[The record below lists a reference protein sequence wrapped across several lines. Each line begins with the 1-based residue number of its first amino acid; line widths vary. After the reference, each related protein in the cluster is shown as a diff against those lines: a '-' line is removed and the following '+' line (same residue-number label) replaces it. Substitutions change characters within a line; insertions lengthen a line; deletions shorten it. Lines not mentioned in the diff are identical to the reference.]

1 MKNNSKNGADSEQI
15 FIPPAMTKRYS
26 VFMEAVSVL
35 SAAGFSFGMFANIP
49 VFAKLVIAA
58 ICSGMYMTVLIGKGT
73 GLVRFV
79 PLIVSLC
86 TVLLNIPFGDAGAQ
100 EKNVYLTGAF
110 ILIGSLLASNAA
122 AFAVVRKFSKSMTL
136 AAGSASAVLYA
147 GICACIKI
155 FSQEGSVSA
164 SLIVSRINSLFD
176 ALCGGMIQVFKIAS
190 ETDGFIAQMRIA
202 TGNTSL
208 TAEEFM
214 KNASGYAKLAVT
226 GLKAISPALVII
238 SAMIFMFA
246 ALFVLTALLCIANR
260 QGFFGRDLWEYDISG
275 FGARVFNAC
284 VLIALLGTFIGM
296 PRLLLTVCVNLLL
309 ILLPLMSHI
318 GLRGFYRI
326 FVLKGIHPV
335 AAVVLL
341 AAAVGILFALT
352 GGFVMMIAAF
362 AGVFFSLSADTFAKL
377 SQRYGSDGDMPYYT
391 DSSDNDGGGGG
402 NNDDNNNG
410 VSSDNGNG
418 SDSTGGSGSDNGGG
432 NTGGK

>member
-1 MKNNSKNGADSEQI
+1 
-15 FIPPAMTKRYS
+15 MTKRYS

-35 SAAGFSFGMFANIP
+35 SAAGFSFGMFADIP
-49 VFAKLVIAA
+49 FFAKLVIAA

-73 GLVRFV
+73 GLVRLV

-86 TVLLNIPFGDAGAQ
+86 TALLNIPFGDVGAQ

-110 ILIGSLLASNAA
+110 ILIGSLLASNTA

-155 FSQEGSVSA
+155 FSQEGYVSA

-208 TAEEFM
+208 TAEEFI
-214 KNASGYAKLAVT
+214 KNASQYAKLAVT

-238 SAMIFMFA
+238 SAMLFMFA

-260 QGFFGRDLWEYDISG
+260 QGFFGRKLWGYDISG

-284 VLIALLGTFIGM
+284 VFIALLGTFIGM
-296 PRLLLTVCVNLLL
+296 PKLLLTVCVNLLL
-309 ILLPLMSHI
+309 ILLPLMFHI

-352 GGFVMMIAAF
+352 GGFVIMIAAF

-377 SQRYGSDGDMPYYT
+377 RRRYGEDG
-391 DSSDNDGGGGG
+391 SGNNGDND
-402 NNDDNNNG
+402 DDNDNSG
-410 VSSDNGNG
+410 SSDNGSG
-418 SDSTGGSGSDNGGG
+418 SDSTGGNDPDNGGG
-432 NTGGK
+432 NTGEK

>member
-1 MKNNSKNGADSEQI
+1 
-15 FIPPAMTKRYS
+15 MTKRYS
-26 VFMEAVSVL
+26 VFMEIVSVL
-35 SAAGFSFGMFANIP
+35 SAAGFSFGMFADIP

-73 GLVRFV
+73 GLVRLV

-86 TVLLNIPFGDAGAQ
+86 TALLNIPFGDVGAQ
-100 EKNVYLTGAF
+100 GKNVYLTGAF

-122 AFAVVRKFSKSMTL
+122 AFAVARKFSKSMTL

-155 FSQEGSVSA
+155 FSQEGYVSA

-214 KNASGYAKLAVT
+214 KNASQYAKLAVT

-238 SAMIFMFA
+238 SAMLFMFA

-260 QGFFGRDLWEYDISG
+260 QGFFGRKLWGYDISG

-284 VLIALLGTFIGM
+284 VFIALLGTFIGM
-296 PRLLLTVCVNLLL
+296 PKLLLTVCVNLLL
-309 ILLPLMSHI
+309 ILLPLMFHI

-352 GGFVMMIAAF
+352 GGFVIMIAAF

-377 SQRYGSDGDMPYYT
+377 RRRYGEDGNIPYYT
-391 DSSDNDGGGGG
+391 DSSDSSDRDGGNDGD
-402 NNDDNNNG
+402 NDDDNDNSG
-410 VSSDNGNG
+410 SSDNGG
-418 SDSTGGSGSDNGGG
+418 SDSTGGNDPDNGGG
-432 NTGGK
+432 NTGEK